1 MLKLKCESIMQ
12 ELGVDEQIVVVLRRI
27 TQAIDLWSRELQ
39 RNFGLTSPQ
48 LAVLREVAAG
58 QHVTPTSL
66 GEALHLSQPTVT
78 GILQRLNE
86 AGLVD
91 RCRSES
97 DRRSIV
103 ARVTEQGNAVLAKA
117 PPLLRDQF
125 RERLAEFP
133 EYRQTE
139 LLSSLQLVA
148 DMLQAPVSEEQ
159 VPFLDPAS
167 PTRRRRRQ
175 SRSTP

>member
-1 MLKLKCESIMQ
+1 MN

-39 RNFGLTSPQ
+39 RSFGLTSPQ
-48 LAVLREVAAG
+48 LAVLREVAVG
-58 QHVTPTSL
+58 QNVTPTTL

-86 AGLVD
+86 AGLVE
-91 RCRSES
+91 RCRSEN

-103 ARVTEQGNAVLAKA
+103 AKVTPEGAAILAKA

-125 RERLAEFP
+125 CERLATFP

-148 DMLQAPVSEEQ
+148 DMLQAPTPAEDEQ
-159 VPFLDPAS
+159 VPYLDPAS
-167 PTRRRRRQ
+167 PTRRRRRHPA
-175 SRSTP
+175 SPS